1 MFKKI
6 TFWNKVQMSV
16 QAVLSVTQLSL
27 IFSDSQ
33 HIYNVLVSVG
43 QIATILIP
51 IWFEDKNGDSV
62 VDIFEKE
69 VTVKVTSDSPIKIDT
84 ETKTNEN
91 P

>member
-33 HIYNVLVSVG
+33 HFYNVLITVG
-43 QIATILIP
+43 QIATLLIP
-51 IWFEDKNGDSV
+51 IWFEDKNGNSE
-62 VDIFEKE
+62 VDLFEKE

-84 ETKTNEN
+84 ETKTTE
-91 P
+91 